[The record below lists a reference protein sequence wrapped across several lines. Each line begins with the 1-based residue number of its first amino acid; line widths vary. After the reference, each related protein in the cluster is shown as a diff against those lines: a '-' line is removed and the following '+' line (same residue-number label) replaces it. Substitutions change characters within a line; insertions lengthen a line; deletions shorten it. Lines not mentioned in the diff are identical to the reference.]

1 MKISIC
7 QTNPLIGDF
16 RHNSSLVM
24 DAVEESRE
32 SGCSLVV
39 FPELTLMGYPP
50 KDLLE
55 KPAFVSENLRYLEDL
70 SSRIKGI
77 HVLCGYVGRNP
88 EGHGKGL
95 INSVAILGDGK
106 ILGTGGKI
114 LLPSYDV
121 FDETRHFEPARDGL
135 MFELEG
141 KQIGVTI
148 CEDIW
153 NMGDIEE
160 IPLPRYTRDPLSEL
174 GVRGMDIL
182 INISASPYTMNKS
195 RLRMT
200 VLKNISSN
208 YKIPVVYCNQVGG
221 NDDLLFDGSSMV
233 LDQNGRLI
241 LLAKE
246 FESDMLIWDTNK
258 DYPEIAYPSSVE
270 EESIL
275 KGLAMGTADYASK
288 CGFKSVLVGLS
299 GGIDS
304 SLVAVIAQRAMG
316 PENVTGVSM
325 PTSYT
330 SEISRRCARSLAEN
344 LNIHFME
351 IPINDIFKSYKSAL
365 SPSFKGLKED
375 VTEENIQARI
385 RGNILMALSNR
396 FNSLLLTTGNKS
408 ETATGYCTLYGDMS
422 GGLAVISDIPKTL
435 CYRLARYI
443 DREREIIPEE
453 AISRAPSAELRPGQI
468 DQDTLPPY
476 EVLDSIVEAVV
487 EKNLSSDEIVAQGH
501 DPDVVEDVLRRIASS
516 EYKRRQ
522 APPGLKI
529 TSKAFGYG
537 RRYPI
542 ARGGK
547 PY

>member
-16 RHNSSLVM
+16 RYNSTLVM
-24 DAVEESRE
+24 DAIEKSRE

-39 FPELTLMGYPP
+39 FPELSLMGYPP

-55 KPAFVSENLRYLEDL
+55 KPAFISENIKYLKDL
-70 SSRIKGI
+70 SSAIKGI
-77 HVLCGYVGRNP
+77 HVLCGYVDRHP
-88 EGHGKGL
+88 DEKGKTL
-95 INSVAILGDGK
+95 VNSVAILGKRK

-121 FDETRHFEPARDGL
+121 FDETRYFEPARESL
-135 MFELEG
+135 LFELEG
-141 KQIGVTI
+141 KRIGVTI

-153 NMGDIEE
+153 NMSDIEE
-160 IPLPRYTRDPLSEL
+160 IPIPKYSRDPLSEL
-174 GVRGMDIL
+174 ANRGMDML
-182 INISASPYTMNKS
+182 INISASPYTINKS

-200 VLKNISSN
+200 ILNSIPRTYN
-208 YKIPVVYCNQVGG
+208 IPVIYCNQVGG

-233 LDQNGRLI
+233 LDRNGRLI

-258 DYPEIAYPSSVE
+258 DYKEITYPSSAE

-275 KGLAMGTADYASK
+275 RGLAMGIGDYASK
-288 CGFKSVLVGLS
+288 CGFDSVLVGLS

-316 PENVTGVSM
+316 PENVMGVSM
-325 PTSYT
+325 PSSYT
-330 SEISRRCARSLAEN
+330 SEISRDCARTLAKN
-344 LNIHFME
+344 LNIHFRE

-385 RGNILMALSNR
+385 RGNLLMALSNR

-443 DREREIIPEE
+443 NRDSQIIPEE
-453 AISRAPSAELRPGQI
+453 SISRAPSAELRPGQT

-487 EKNLSSDEIVAQGH
+487 EKNLSFDEIVAQGH
-501 DPDVVEDVLRRIASS
+501 DPDTVGDILRRIASS

>member
-7 QTNPLIGDF
+7 QINPIIGDF
-16 RHNSSLVM
+16 SHNTTLVM
-24 DAVEESRE
+24 DAVEKSRE

-39 FPELTLMGYPP
+39 FPELSLMGYPP

-55 KPAFVSENLRYLEDL
+55 KPAFISENIKYLKDL
-70 SSRIKGI
+70 SSAIKGI
-77 HVLCGYVGRNP
+77 HVLCGYVDRDP
-88 EGHGKGL
+88 DEKGKTL
-95 INSVAILGDGK
+95 VNAVAVLGKRK

-121 FDETRHFEPARDGL
+121 FDETRYFEPARESL
-135 MFELEG
+135 LFELEG
-141 KQIGVTI
+141 KRIGITI

-160 IPLPRYTRDPLSEL
+160 IPIPGYSRDPLSEL
-174 GVRGMDIL
+174 GDRGMDML
-182 INISASPYTMNKS
+182 INISASPYTINKS

-200 VLKNISSN
+200 VLNNISRT
-208 YKIPVVYCNQVGG
+208 YKIPVIYCNQVGG

-233 LDQNGRLI
+233 LDHNGRLI

-246 FESDMLIWDTNK
+246 FEPDMVIWDTTK
-258 DYPEIAYPSSVE
+258 DYKEITYPVSVE

-275 KGLAMGTADYASK
+275 RGLAMGTGDYASK
-288 CGFKSVLVGLS
+288 CGFDSVLVGLS

-304 SLVAVIAQRAMG
+304 SLVAVIAQRALG

-325 PTSYT
+325 PSSYT
-330 SEISRRCARSLAEN
+330 SEISRHCAGSLAKN
-344 LNIHFME
+344 LNIRFKE
-351 IPINDIFKSYKSAL
+351 IPIDDIFESYKSAL

-385 RGNILMALSNR
+385 RGNLLMALSNR

-443 DREREIIPEE
+443 NREREIIPEE
-453 AISRAPSAELRPGQI
+453 TISRAPSAELRPGQT

-487 EKNLSSDEIVAQGH
+487 EKNLSFDEIVGQGH
-501 DPDVVEDVLRRIASS
+501 DPDVVEDILRRIASS